1 MNHRIKKSIKTY
13 NDMVFYDG
21 MSLIKKSGLNM
32 ILFELI
38 YKLGFAAVFYPVF
51 LFLLKF
57 TLRKSGFLYL
67 TNNYLFSY
75 LKSPYTIISMVLIL
89 ALLMIYV
96 TYEVCCLSV
105 CYDAAYHGTPIAL
118 TRIFA
123 GGLHLM
129 KITIKKKKI
138 RSVVN
143 IAVIS
148 LMMNI
153 TLLGYFLYSVKINST
168 VKDVIRGSKPV
179 IITIAV
185 IVLFLFI
192 YSFIHVFTTNYLAYD
207 AEDITD
213 GKRQSRI
220 LFKNHFFKC
229 LMVIIGWNL
238 LIFLVI
244 GLIYILLAIIIIAG
258 VLILDRANMGMAIY
272 LSVFRVAITVIKIV
286 LPVISVPISFAVFTG
301 LFYRLRN
308 DKGNKLYIGEI
319 AEDITEKRIRH
330 PLAQKVIAIIF
341 STILFTVNIFYMVKA
356 FDNNPF
362 NYVEMFSDTLTMAHR
377 GSSYEAPEN
386 TMLAFENAVKAT
398 ADYIE
403 LDVQMTSDGYI
414 VVMHDASAYR
424 TTGVAKNITDMTYEE
439 VKKLDAGYW
448 FSEKYRGERVPSFE
462 EVLKLVKSSPVSI
475 KLNVE
480 IKSSAD
486 SSIAAGKVIELIKKY
501 SMEQN
506 CVITSFDYD
515 ALLAVK
521 SMDEDIQTGYILSV
535 AYGRFYENT
544 NVDFFSV
551 NASFLTKRTVDAIHN
566 TGKQVYAWT
575 ANNDTSIKNLANKG
589 IDNII
594 TDEPVMARE
603 VVYSRNTSETITN
616 MIKYV
621 FNK

>member
-244 GLIYILLAIIIIAG
+244 GLIYIILAIIIIAG

-341 STILFTVNIFYMVKA
+341 SAILFTVNIFYMVKA

-403 LDVQMTSDGYI
+403 LDVQLTSDGEVI
-414 VVMHDASAYR
+414 VMHDSNAYR
-424 TTGVAKNITDMTYEE
+424 TTGVDENIVNMTYKE
-439 VKKLDAGYW
+439 VRRLDAGSWY
-448 FSEKYRGERVPSFE
+448 SDEYKGEKVPGLR
-462 EVLKLVKSSPVSI
+462 EVLELAQGKI
-475 KLNVE
+475 KLN
-480 IKSSAD
+480 
-486 SSIAAGKVIELIKKY
+486 IELKPADNGEELARKTVALIEKY
-501 SMEQN
+501 NMEN
-506 CVITSFDYD
+506 DCVVTSFSSS
-515 ALLAVK
+515 ALLAAK
-521 SMDEDIQTGYILSV
+521 SCDENIRVGYILSA
-535 AYGRFYENT
+535 AYGDYYDMKNI
-544 NVDFFSV
+544 DFFSV
-551 NASFLTKRTVDAIHN
+551 NAAFLSKRTIDAIHN
-566 TGKQVYAWT
+566 SGKQVYAWT
-575 ANNDTSIKNLANKG
+575 VNNKDSIKNLTNKG
-589 IDNII
+589 VDGVI
-594 TDEPVMARE
+594 TDNPVLARE
-603 VVYSRNTSETITN
+603 TIYSRDTSETIVN
-616 MIKYV
+616 MIRYV
-621 FNK
+621 FNQ

>member
-1 MNHRIKKSIKTY
+1 
-13 NDMVFYDG
+13 
-21 MSLIKKSGLNM
+21 
-32 ILFELI
+32 
-38 YKLGFAAVFYPVF
+38 
-51 LFLLKF
+51 
-57 TLRKSGFLYL
+57 
-67 TNNYLFSY
+67 
-75 LKSPYTIISMVLIL
+75 
-89 ALLMIYV
+89 
-96 TYEVCCLSV
+96 
-105 CYDAAYHGTPIAL
+105 
-118 TRIFA
+118 
-123 GGLHLM
+123 
-129 KITIKKKKI
+129 
-138 RSVVN
+138 
-143 IAVIS
+143 
-148 LMMNI
+148 MMNI

-168 VKDVIRGSKPV
+168 VKNVIRGSKPI

-244 GLIYILLAIIIIAG
+244 GLIYIILAIIIIAG

-341 STILFTVNIFYMVKA
+341 SAILFTVNIFYMVKA

-403 LDVQMTSDGYI
+403 LDVHETKDGEI
-414 VVMHDASAYR
+414 VVIHDDNLKR
-424 TTGVAKNITDMTYEE
+424 TTGVNKKVYNMTYDEI
-439 VKKLDAGYW
+439 KDLDAGSY
-448 FSEKYRGERVPSFE
+448 FGDEEEFKKCRIPTLE
-462 EVLKLVKSSPVSI
+462 EVMSYTKGKI
-475 KLNVE
+475 KLNIE
-480 IKSSAD
+480 IKLSAYEPD
-486 SSIAAGKVIELIKKY
+486 LVEGVAALIEKYDYKDECYVTSMNYKALTEIKEINEEIK
-501 SMEQN
+501 
-506 CVITSFDYD
+506 
-515 ALLAVK
+515 
-521 SMDEDIQTGYILSV
+521 TGYILYS
-535 AYGRFYENT
+535 AYGNYYNID
-544 NVDFFSV
+544 NVDAFSINFSYINKNV
-551 NASFLTKRTVDAIHN
+551 VDAIHYR
-566 TGKQVYAWT
+566 GKQLFVWT
-575 ANNDTSIKNLANKG
+575 INDRKTAEKMVAMG
-589 IDNII
+589 VDAVI
-594 TDEPVMARE
+594 TDNPVMGKEATYAR
-603 VVYSRNTSETITN
+603 YSYSLIENVLS
-616 MIKYV
+616 YV
-621 FNK
+621 FED

>member
-341 STILFTVNIFYMVKA
+341 SAILFTVNIFYMVKA

-362 NYVEMFSDTLTMAHR
+362 NNVEMFSDTLTMAHR

-403 LDVQMTSDGYI
+403 LDVHETKDGVI
-414 VVMHDASAYR
+414 VVIHDDNLKR
-424 TTGVAKNITDMTYEE
+424 TTGVNKKVYNMTYDEI
-439 VKKLDAGYW
+439 KDLDAGSY
-448 FSEKYRGERVPSFE
+448 FGDEEEFKKCRIPTLE
-462 EVLKLVKSSPVSI
+462 EVMSYTKGKI
-475 KLNVE
+475 KLNIE
-480 IKSSAD
+480 IKLSAYEPD
-486 SSIAAGKVIELIKKY
+486 LVEGVAALIEKYDYKDECYVTSMNYKALTEIKKIN
-501 SMEQN
+501 EE
-506 CVITSFDYD
+506 I
-515 ALLAVK
+515 K
-521 SMDEDIQTGYILSV
+521 TGYILYS
-535 AYGRFYENT
+535 AYGNYYNID
-544 NVDFFSV
+544 NVDAFSINFSYINKNV
-551 NASFLTKRTVDAIHN
+551 VDAIHYR
-566 TGKQVYAWT
+566 GKQLFVWT
-575 ANNDTSIKNLANKG
+575 INDRKTAEKMVAMG
-589 IDNII
+589 VDAVI
-594 TDEPVMARE
+594 TDNPVMGKEATYAR
-603 VVYSRNTSETITN
+603 YSYSLIENVLS
-616 MIKYV
+616 YV
-621 FNK
+621 FED